1 MARFVDPFEEMDR
14 MFGQYGGRWRSGG
27 LMPMDAF
34 EKDGVYTLRFDLAG
48 ADPDAVDVTV
58 EHGVLTVT
66 AERPIEETE
75 GVNWLVRERPTG
87 THSRQVR
94 LGDRLDTA
102 NIDANY
108 DHGVLTITI
117 PIRPEAKPHKVSVSS
132 GQQRAVDAGST
143 S

>member
-1 MARFVDPFEEMDR
+1 MARYVDPFDEFDR
-14 MFGQYGGRWRSGG
+14 MFGAFGGRTRTGG

-34 EKDGVYTLRFDLAG
+34 EQDDVYTLRFDLAG

-58 EHGVLTVT
+58 EHGTLTVT
-66 AERPIEETE
+66 AERPVEETE

-94 LGDRLDTA
+94 LGERLDA
-102 NIDANY
+102 GNVEAHY
-108 DHGVLTITI
+108 DHGVLEITI

-132 GQQRAVDAGST
+132 GGRREAIDA
-143 S
+143 